1 MEDKNPER
9 KIMVFRP
16 TYEEFKD
23 FSKFIGYMESQ
34 GAHKAGVAKIIPPPE
49 WVPRKS
55 GYNIDEI
62 DLNIPAPICQVVDGK
77 PGLYTQINVQKKAM
91 TVKEYRDLACSDSY
105 NTPKHND
112 YEELESMYWKKIMY
126 GSPIYGADVSGS
138 LTDKDV
144 DVWNINHLGTILD
157 YVNEDYGISIDGVN
171 TAYLYFGMWKTTFAW
186 HTEDMDLYSI
196 NYLHFGA
203 PKTWYAIPP
212 EHGRRFERLATG
224 FFPEA
229 SKSCPAFL
237 RHKMSL
243 ISPRVMRKYS
253 IPFNKI
259 TQEAGEIMITFPYG
273 YHAGFN
279 HGFNCAESTNFA
291 TPRWVE
297 YGKRASQCHCRE
309 DMVKISMDTFV
320 KRLQPDRYLLWLQG
334 KDVGPHPEDPSRN
347 YAAPPPT
354 QREVLA
360 NKNILCHS
368 NADMPQNVLMNIP
381 RAKTHHRKKVSPGS
395 VTELPSDLEDLDG
408 LEYPHDLPSEVIRIA
423 EEIRNE
429 EIDLM
434 DEKTFEVMQDVWLKA
449 GEMDIT
455 ETLLYEEE
463 LRKKRK
469 RRRNSEHCSPTKR
482 LSNLEEDESC
492 EDSQHELQS
501 QQEGARTK
509 KCKHKRHHHHH
520 HRHHHRHRDKLKL
533 DFSPEELEEAGI
545 PDALLQYLAA
555 EEGEGVAA
563 AELESKSRPPKLKR
577 HPVTVTEKRCI
588 DEYLELIDRHYEEAA
603 EKRLSAAGGSGPSLT
618 RIVEALRQPQRPT
631 QPAGESANSDC
642 HNKSIKSEDADF
654 TAEDMNA
661 VHGLLNLQ
669 SKNTSPVLTTEHVPS
684 ASGLDVECPI
694 LDSQV
699 PSVGATVDVTTGSS
713 PVKDIKPSKVLIV
726 RNIGTDQDGTGR
738 YLKLANTYV
747 PFKMEPYDGGKF
759 VVIQPPRAS
768 QESVSHTLGQQQPLP
783 LTSPGQNFDAQSQ
796 TRVVVQRS
804 SVPPF
809 PSKTPFHVQVNIGKN
824 NMFMCNVETGE
835 IRPLGQTE
843 DSSSAS
849 RQAGSLSHFAATA
862 RQPQQQQQKL
872 GWHAATHVHTG
883 PPSQKVVKL
892 LGEFILPKIDVA
904 KQPADA
910 KKTMYLL
917 PPKGGSVSPDVNQRT
932 DSAGESTPPGT
943 VGVSEPIQNNT
954 LKQLL
959 AYRPTVGAKPTSGGQ
974 SREGSISAVKPAS
987 VGVSSERSR
996 QLRALIKLLGPT
1008 ANLKNEAILKRIS
1021 QALSLARARARSED
1035 NPNSKGSAISKAG
1048 AWRKGAPSD
1057 RSLDRV
1063 GTSASEGGKSSRPVS
1078 GRFSEFAVP
1087 SSVDSQSGDA
1097 KQWRR
1102 ATAYRQQRKRGSRL
1116 NGVGPSGRPPRPPVR
1131 PPISARKNLSPADQQ
1146 KLIELQ
1152 KVLDDFVENV
1162 ILEKGDNPKSE
1173 EKLGNDQAAISTPP
1187 DGAVKVKGER
1197 YAGGS
1202 ECFLPGQEKSDKKRE
1217 QSVTLYAAA
1226 EGAPL
1231 PSCTLT
1237 KVSVK
1242 PKDEKVL
1249 FKYEQSVTPG
1259 SGSAPGCG
1267 TTRQVCRPDLV
1278 RPLSV
1283 AITRLP
1289 TTVASAAA
1297 GNGSSCSPAPL
1308 LVPADE
1314 EPACN
1319 SPRSEPPQ
1327 LSPEGGPGFM
1337 KEMQHSA
1344 PADMALE
1351 RAFNA
1356 YWSEQYPHCSLCT
1369 VLLHTKCCSGDI
1381 NLDEWKNSRTVTKP
1395 YVSPVWFP
1403 ERSKEME
1410 SRRFFDSHT
1419 GVKVL
1424 LTCVEC
1430 QLCVHTTCYGTS
1442 EQLPSAAGNIRGNWR
1457 CERCLFGSLGSV
1469 CSLCSMRGGALRRTD
1484 SGAWVH
1490 LLCSAA
1496 LPGVPFHDALDV
1508 RGISLYARHLDCK
1521 YCGVRAGACVRCCHE
1536 GCSAAFHATCGL
1548 LAGARF
1554 GLRVPPDCRSVLEAR
1569 CRRHA
1574 RKACAFETG
1583 QAVVVWVG
1591 GSCFAPGHLTRMSVR
1606 PLLKV
1611 ALPDGRLLH
1620 EVDPS
1625 AILSRDCSR
1634 LGTPLLNSEVDVW
1647 LNGMRCSATFQG
1659 VTIKQEFDVV
1669 LNNSEKRTFRHEELF
1684 RVKDENL

>member
-105 NTPKHND
+105 NTPKHSD

-360 NKNILCHS
+360 NKN

-520 HRHHHRHRDKLKL
+520 HRHHHRHRDKLQL

-618 RIVEALRQPQRPT
+618 RIVEALRQPQRGPS
-631 QPAGESANSDC
+631 QPAGESASTDC

-684 ASGLDVECPI
+684 ASALDVECPI

-713 PVKDIKPSKVLIV
+713 PVKDVKPSK
-726 RNIGTDQDGTGR
+726 
-738 YLKLANTYV
+738 
-747 PFKMEPYDGGKF
+747 M
-759 VVIQPPRAS
+759 
-768 QESVSHTLGQQQPLP
+768 
-783 LTSPGQNFDAQSQ
+783 
-796 TRVVVQRS
+796 
-804 SVPPF
+804 
-809 PSKTPFHVQVNIGKN
+809 
-824 NMFMCNVETGE
+824 
-835 IRPLGQTE
+835 
-843 DSSSAS
+843 
-849 RQAGSLSHFAATA
+849 
-862 RQPQQQQQKL
+862 
-872 GWHAATHVHTG
+872 
-883 PPSQKVVKL
+883 
-892 LGEFILPKIDVA
+892 
-904 KQPADA
+904 
-910 KKTMYLL
+910 MYLL
-917 PPKGGSVSPDVNQRT
+917 PPNGGSVSPNVNQRA
-932 DSAGESTPPGT
+932 DSAGESTRPGT

-959 AYRPTVGAKPTSGGQ
+959 AYRPSAGAKPTSGGQ
-974 SREGSISAVKPAS
+974 SREDGAPTANFTSGGQIREGSVSAVKPAN

-1035 NPNSKGSAISKAG
+1035 SPNSKGSAMSKAG
-1048 AWRKGAPSD
+1048 AWRKGAPPD

-1063 GTSASEGGKSSRPVS
+1063 GTCASEGGKSSRPVS

-1173 EKLGNDQAAISTPP
+1173 EKLGNDQAAVSTPP

-1197 YAGGS
+1197 CAGGR
-1202 ECFLPGQEKSDKKRE
+1202 ECVLPGQEKSDRKRE

-1267 TTRQVCRPDLV
+1267 TARQVCRPDLV

-1297 GNGSSCSPAPL
+1297 GSGSSSSPAPL

-1319 SPRSEPPQ
+1319 SPSSEPPQ
-1327 LSPEGGPGFM
+1327 LSPEGPGFM

-1424 LTCVEC
+1424 LTCIEC

-1469 CSLCSMRGGALRRTD
+1469 CSLCSMRGGALRRTET
-1484 SGAWVH
+1484 GAWVH

-1536 GCSAAFHATCGL
+1536 GCSATFHATCGL

-1574 RKACAFETG
+1574 RKACALETG

>member
-713 PVKDIKPSKVLIV
+713 PVKDIKPS
-726 RNIGTDQDGTGR
+726 
-738 YLKLANTYV
+738 
-747 PFKMEPYDGGKF
+747 
-759 VVIQPPRAS
+759 
-768 QESVSHTLGQQQPLP
+768 
-783 LTSPGQNFDAQSQ
+783 
-796 TRVVVQRS
+796 
-804 SVPPF
+804 
-809 PSKTPFHVQVNIGKN
+809 
-824 NMFMCNVETGE
+824 
-835 IRPLGQTE
+835 
-843 DSSSAS
+843 
-849 RQAGSLSHFAATA
+849 
-862 RQPQQQQQKL
+862 
-872 GWHAATHVHTG
+872 
-883 PPSQKVVKL
+883 
-892 LGEFILPKIDVA
+892 
-904 KQPADA
+904 
-910 KKTMYLL
+910 KTMYLL

>member
-105 NTPKHND
+105 NTPKHSD

-520 HRHHHRHRDKLKL
+520 HRHHHRHRDKLQL

-618 RIVEALRQPQRPT
+618 RIVEALRQPQRGPS
-631 QPAGESANSDC
+631 QPAGESASTDC

-684 ASGLDVECPI
+684 ASALDVECPI

-713 PVKDIKPSKVLIV
+713 PVKDVKPSK
-726 RNIGTDQDGTGR
+726 
-738 YLKLANTYV
+738 
-747 PFKMEPYDGGKF
+747 
-759 VVIQPPRAS
+759 
-768 QESVSHTLGQQQPLP
+768 
-783 LTSPGQNFDAQSQ
+783 
-796 TRVVVQRS
+796 
-804 SVPPF
+804 
-809 PSKTPFHVQVNIGKN
+809 VNIGKN

-862 RQPQQQQQKL
+862 RQPPPQQQQQKL

-910 KKTMYLL
+910 KKMMYLL
-917 PPKGGSVSPDVNQRT
+917 PPNGGSVSPNVNQRA
-932 DSAGESTPPGT
+932 DSAGESTRPGT

-959 AYRPTVGAKPTSGGQ
+959 AYRPSAGAKPTSGGQ
-974 SREGSISAVKPAS
+974 SREDGAPTANFTSGGQIREGSVSAVKPAN

-1035 NPNSKGSAISKAG
+1035 SPNSKGSAMSKAG
-1048 AWRKGAPSD
+1048 AWRKGAPPD

-1063 GTSASEGGKSSRPVS
+1063 GTCASEGGKSSRPVS

-1173 EKLGNDQAAISTPP
+1173 EKLGNDQAAVSTPP

-1197 YAGGS
+1197 CAGGR
-1202 ECFLPGQEKSDKKRE
+1202 ECVLPGQEKSDRKRE

-1267 TTRQVCRPDLV
+1267 TARQVCRPDLV

-1297 GNGSSCSPAPL
+1297 GSGSSSSPAPL

-1319 SPRSEPPQ
+1319 SPSSEPPQ
-1327 LSPEGGPGFM
+1327 LSPEGPGFM

-1424 LTCVEC
+1424 LTCIEC

-1469 CSLCSMRGGALRRTD
+1469 CSLCSMRGGALRRTET
-1484 SGAWVH
+1484 GAWVH

-1536 GCSAAFHATCGL
+1536 GCSATFHATCGL

-1574 RKACAFETG
+1574 RK
-1583 QAVVVWVG
+1583 
-1591 GSCFAPGHLTRMSVR
+1591 
-1606 PLLKV
+1606 
-1611 ALPDGRLLH
+1611 
-1620 EVDPS
+1620 
-1625 AILSRDCSR
+1625 SRDCSR

>member
-105 NTPKHND
+105 NTPKHSD

-520 HRHHHRHRDKLKL
+520 HRHHHRHRDKLQL

-618 RIVEALRQPQRPT
+618 RIVEALRQPQRGPS
-631 QPAGESANSDC
+631 QPAGESASTDC

-684 ASGLDVECPI
+684 ASALDVECPI

-713 PVKDIKPSKVLIV
+713 PVKDVKPSKVLIV

-747 PFKMEPYDGGKF
+747 PFKMEPFDGGKF

-768 QESVSHTLGQQQPLP
+768 Q
-783 LTSPGQNFDAQSQ
+783 
-796 TRVVVQRS
+796 
-804 SVPPF
+804 
-809 PSKTPFHVQVNIGKN
+809 
-824 NMFMCNVETGE
+824 M
-835 IRPLGQTE
+835 
-843 DSSSAS
+843 
-849 RQAGSLSHFAATA
+849 
-862 RQPQQQQQKL
+862 
-872 GWHAATHVHTG
+872 
-883 PPSQKVVKL
+883 
-892 LGEFILPKIDVA
+892 
-904 KQPADA
+904 
-910 KKTMYLL
+910 MYLL
-917 PPKGGSVSPDVNQRT
+917 PPNGGSVSPNVNQRA
-932 DSAGESTPPGT
+932 DSAGESTRPGT

-959 AYRPTVGAKPTSGGQ
+959 AYRPSAGAKPTSGGQ
-974 SREGSISAVKPAS
+974 SREDGAPTANFTSGGQIREGSVSAVKPAN

-1035 NPNSKGSAISKAG
+1035 SPNSKGSAMSKAG
-1048 AWRKGAPSD
+1048 AWRKGAPPD

-1063 GTSASEGGKSSRPVS
+1063 GTCASEGGKSSRPVS

-1173 EKLGNDQAAISTPP
+1173 EKLGNDQAAVSTPP

-1197 YAGGS
+1197 CAGGR
-1202 ECFLPGQEKSDKKRE
+1202 ECVLPGQEKSDRKRE

-1267 TTRQVCRPDLV
+1267 TARQVCRPDLV

-1297 GNGSSCSPAPL
+1297 GSGSSSSPAPL

-1319 SPRSEPPQ
+1319 SPSSEPPQ
-1327 LSPEGGPGFM
+1327 LSPEGPGFM

-1424 LTCVEC
+1424 LTCIEC

-1469 CSLCSMRGGALRRTD
+1469 CSLCSMRGGALRRTET
-1484 SGAWVH
+1484 GAWVH

-1536 GCSAAFHATCGL
+1536 GCSATFHATCGL

-1574 RKACAFETG
+1574 RKACALETG

>member
-105 NTPKHND
+105 NTPKHSD

-520 HRHHHRHRDKLKL
+520 HRHHHRHRDKLQL

-618 RIVEALRQPQRPT
+618 RIVEALRQPQRGPS
-631 QPAGESANSDC
+631 QPAGESASTDC

-684 ASGLDVECPI
+684 ASALDVECPI

-713 PVKDIKPSKVLIV
+713 PVKDVKPSK
-726 RNIGTDQDGTGR
+726 
-738 YLKLANTYV
+738 
-747 PFKMEPYDGGKF
+747 M
-759 VVIQPPRAS
+759 
-768 QESVSHTLGQQQPLP
+768 
-783 LTSPGQNFDAQSQ
+783 
-796 TRVVVQRS
+796 
-804 SVPPF
+804 
-809 PSKTPFHVQVNIGKN
+809 
-824 NMFMCNVETGE
+824 
-835 IRPLGQTE
+835 
-843 DSSSAS
+843 
-849 RQAGSLSHFAATA
+849 
-862 RQPQQQQQKL
+862 
-872 GWHAATHVHTG
+872 
-883 PPSQKVVKL
+883 
-892 LGEFILPKIDVA
+892 
-904 KQPADA
+904 
-910 KKTMYLL
+910 MYLL
-917 PPKGGSVSPDVNQRT
+917 PPNGGSVSPNVNQRA
-932 DSAGESTPPGT
+932 DSAGESTRPGT

-959 AYRPTVGAKPTSGGQ
+959 AYRPSAGAKPTSGGQ
-974 SREGSISAVKPAS
+974 SREDGAPTANFTSGGQIREGSVSAVKPAN

-1035 NPNSKGSAISKAG
+1035 SPNSKGSAMSKAG
-1048 AWRKGAPSD
+1048 AWRKGAPPD

-1063 GTSASEGGKSSRPVS
+1063 GTCASEGGKSSRPVS

-1173 EKLGNDQAAISTPP
+1173 EKLGNDQAAVSTPP

-1197 YAGGS
+1197 CAGGR
-1202 ECFLPGQEKSDKKRE
+1202 ECVLPGQEKSDRKRE

-1267 TTRQVCRPDLV
+1267 TARQVCRPDLV

-1297 GNGSSCSPAPL
+1297 GSGSSSSPAPL

-1319 SPRSEPPQ
+1319 SPSSEPPQ
-1327 LSPEGGPGFM
+1327 LSPEGPGFM

-1424 LTCVEC
+1424 LTCIEC

-1469 CSLCSMRGGALRRTD
+1469 CSLCSMRGGALRRTET
-1484 SGAWVH
+1484 GAWVH

-1536 GCSAAFHATCGL
+1536 GCSATFHATCGL

-1574 RKACAFETG
+1574 RK
-1583 QAVVVWVG
+1583 
-1591 GSCFAPGHLTRMSVR
+1591 
-1606 PLLKV
+1606 
-1611 ALPDGRLLH
+1611 
-1620 EVDPS
+1620 
-1625 AILSRDCSR
+1625 SRDCSR

>member
-105 NTPKHND
+105 NTPKHSD

-520 HRHHHRHRDKLKL
+520 HRHHHRHRDKLQL

-618 RIVEALRQPQRPT
+618 RIVEALRQPQRGPS
-631 QPAGESANSDC
+631 QPAGESASTDC

-684 ASGLDVECPI
+684 ASALDVECPI

-713 PVKDIKPSKVLIV
+713 PVKDVKPSK
-726 RNIGTDQDGTGR
+726 
-738 YLKLANTYV
+738 
-747 PFKMEPYDGGKF
+747 
-759 VVIQPPRAS
+759 
-768 QESVSHTLGQQQPLP
+768 ESVSHTLGQQQPLP

-809 PSKTPFHVQVNIGKN
+809 PSKTPFHVQ
-824 NMFMCNVETGE
+824 M
-835 IRPLGQTE
+835 
-843 DSSSAS
+843 
-849 RQAGSLSHFAATA
+849 
-862 RQPQQQQQKL
+862 
-872 GWHAATHVHTG
+872 
-883 PPSQKVVKL
+883 
-892 LGEFILPKIDVA
+892 
-904 KQPADA
+904 
-910 KKTMYLL
+910 MYLL
-917 PPKGGSVSPDVNQRT
+917 PPNGGSVSPNVNQRA
-932 DSAGESTPPGT
+932 DSAGESTRPGT

-959 AYRPTVGAKPTSGGQ
+959 AYRPSAGAKPTSGGQ
-974 SREGSISAVKPAS
+974 SREDGAPTANFTSGGQIREGSVSAVKPAN

-1035 NPNSKGSAISKAG
+1035 SPNSKGSAMSKAG
-1048 AWRKGAPSD
+1048 AWRKGAPPD

-1063 GTSASEGGKSSRPVS
+1063 GTCASEGGKSSRPVS

-1173 EKLGNDQAAISTPP
+1173 EKLGNDQAAVSTPP

-1197 YAGGS
+1197 CAGGR
-1202 ECFLPGQEKSDKKRE
+1202 ECVLPGQEKSDRKRE

-1267 TTRQVCRPDLV
+1267 TARQVCRPDLV

-1297 GNGSSCSPAPL
+1297 GSGSSSSPAPL

-1319 SPRSEPPQ
+1319 SPSSEPPQ
-1327 LSPEGGPGFM
+1327 LSPEGPGFM

-1424 LTCVEC
+1424 LTCIEC

-1469 CSLCSMRGGALRRTD
+1469 CSLCSMRGGALRRTET
-1484 SGAWVH
+1484 GAWVH

-1536 GCSAAFHATCGL
+1536 GCSATFHATCGL

-1574 RKACAFETG
+1574 RK
-1583 QAVVVWVG
+1583 
-1591 GSCFAPGHLTRMSVR
+1591 
-1606 PLLKV
+1606 
-1611 ALPDGRLLH
+1611 
-1620 EVDPS
+1620 
-1625 AILSRDCSR
+1625 SRDCSR

>member
-91 TVKEYRDLACSDSY
+91 TVREYRDLACSDSY

-618 RIVEALRQPQRPT
+618 RIVEALRQPQRSTT
-631 QPAGESANSDC
+631 QPAGESASSDC

-796 TRVVVQRS
+796 TRLVVQRS

-809 PSKTPFHVQVNIGKN
+809 PSKTPFHVQ
-824 NMFMCNVETGE
+824 
-835 IRPLGQTE
+835 
-843 DSSSAS
+843 
-849 RQAGSLSHFAATA
+849 
-862 RQPQQQQQKL
+862 
-872 GWHAATHVHTG
+872 
-883 PPSQKVVKL
+883 
-892 LGEFILPKIDVA
+892 
-904 KQPADA
+904 
-910 KKTMYLL
+910 TMYLL

-932 DSAGESTPPGT
+932 DSAGESTLPGT

-959 AYRPTVGAKPTSGGQ
+959 AYRPSVEAKPTSGGQSREDCAPTAKFTSGGQ

-1035 NPNSKGSAISKAG
+1035 SPNSKGGALSKAG

-1173 EKLGNDQAAISTPP
+1173 EKLGNDQAAVSTPP
-1187 DGAVKVKGER
+1187 DSAVKVKGER

-1202 ECFLPGQEKSDKKRE
+1202 ECVLPGQEKNDRKRE

-1267 TTRQVCRPDLV
+1267 TARQVCRPDLV

-1297 GNGSSCSPAPL
+1297 GSGSSCSPAPL

-1574 RKACAFETG
+1574 RK
-1583 QAVVVWVG
+1583 
-1591 GSCFAPGHLTRMSVR
+1591 
-1606 PLLKV
+1606 
-1611 ALPDGRLLH
+1611 
-1620 EVDPS
+1620 
-1625 AILSRDCSR
+1625 SRDCSR

-1669 LNNSEKRTFRHEELF
+1669 LKNSEKRTFRHEELF

>member
-105 NTPKHND
+105 NTPKHSD

-360 NKNILCHS
+360 NKN

-520 HRHHHRHRDKLKL
+520 HRHHHRHRDKLQL

-618 RIVEALRQPQRPT
+618 RIVEALRQPQRGPS
-631 QPAGESANSDC
+631 QPAGESASTDC

-684 ASGLDVECPI
+684 ASALDVECPI

-713 PVKDIKPSKVLIV
+713 PVKDVKPSK
-726 RNIGTDQDGTGR
+726 
-738 YLKLANTYV
+738 
-747 PFKMEPYDGGKF
+747 
-759 VVIQPPRAS
+759 
-768 QESVSHTLGQQQPLP
+768 ESVSHTLGQQQPLP

-809 PSKTPFHVQVNIGKN
+809 PSKTPFHVQ
-824 NMFMCNVETGE
+824 M
-835 IRPLGQTE
+835 
-843 DSSSAS
+843 
-849 RQAGSLSHFAATA
+849 
-862 RQPQQQQQKL
+862 
-872 GWHAATHVHTG
+872 
-883 PPSQKVVKL
+883 
-892 LGEFILPKIDVA
+892 
-904 KQPADA
+904 
-910 KKTMYLL
+910 MYLL
-917 PPKGGSVSPDVNQRT
+917 PPNGGSVSPNVNQRA
-932 DSAGESTPPGT
+932 DSAGESTRPGT

-959 AYRPTVGAKPTSGGQ
+959 AYRPSAGAKPTSGGQ
-974 SREGSISAVKPAS
+974 SREDGAPTANFTSGGQIREGSVSAVKPAN

-1035 NPNSKGSAISKAG
+1035 SPNSKGSAMSKAG
-1048 AWRKGAPSD
+1048 AWRKGAPPD

-1063 GTSASEGGKSSRPVS
+1063 GTCASEGGKSSRPVS

-1173 EKLGNDQAAISTPP
+1173 EKLGNDQAAVSTPP

-1197 YAGGS
+1197 CAGGR
-1202 ECFLPGQEKSDKKRE
+1202 ECVLPGQEKSDRKRE

-1267 TTRQVCRPDLV
+1267 TARQVCRPDLV

-1297 GNGSSCSPAPL
+1297 GSGSSSSPAPL

-1319 SPRSEPPQ
+1319 SPSSEPPQ
-1327 LSPEGGPGFM
+1327 LSPEGPGFM

-1424 LTCVEC
+1424 LTCIEC

-1469 CSLCSMRGGALRRTD
+1469 CSLCSMRGGALRRTET
-1484 SGAWVH
+1484 GAWVH

-1536 GCSAAFHATCGL
+1536 GCSATFHATCGL

-1574 RKACAFETG
+1574 RKACALETG

>member
-482 LSNLEEDESC
+482 LSSLEEDESC

-618 RIVEALRQPQRPT
+618 RIVEALRQPQRSTT
-631 QPAGESANSDC
+631 QPAGESASSVC

-713 PVKDIKPSKVLIV
+713 PVKDIKPSK
-726 RNIGTDQDGTGR
+726 
-738 YLKLANTYV
+738 
-747 PFKMEPYDGGKF
+747 
-759 VVIQPPRAS
+759 
-768 QESVSHTLGQQQPLP
+768 
-783 LTSPGQNFDAQSQ
+783 
-796 TRVVVQRS
+796 
-804 SVPPF
+804 
-809 PSKTPFHVQVNIGKN
+809 
-824 NMFMCNVETGE
+824 
-835 IRPLGQTE
+835 
-843 DSSSAS
+843 
-849 RQAGSLSHFAATA
+849 
-862 RQPQQQQQKL
+862 
-872 GWHAATHVHTG
+872 
-883 PPSQKVVKL
+883 
-892 LGEFILPKIDVA
+892 
-904 KQPADA
+904 
-910 KKTMYLL
+910 TMYLL
-917 PPKGGSVSPDVNQRT
+917 PPNGGSVSPNVNQRT

-959 AYRPTVGAKPTSGGQ
+959 AYRPSVGAKPTSGGQ
-974 SREGSISAVKPAS
+974 SREDGAPTAKFTSGGQSKEGSVSAMKPAS
-987 VGVSSERSR
+987 VGVNSERSR

-1035 NPNSKGSAISKAG
+1035 SPNSKGSAMTKAG

-1063 GTSASEGGKSSRPVS
+1063 GTCASEGGKSSRPVS
-1078 GRFSEFAVP
+1078 GKFSEFAVP
-1087 SSVDSQSGDA
+1087 SSVDSQSGDT
-1097 KQWRR
+1097 KQWRH

-1173 EKLGNDQAAISTPP
+1173 DKLGNDQAAVSTPP
-1187 DGAVKVKGER
+1187 DSAIKVKGER

-1202 ECFLPGQEKSDKKRE
+1202 ERVLLGQENNDRKRE

-1249 FKYEQSVTPG
+1249 FKYEHSVTPG
-1259 SGSAPGCG
+1259 SGSAHGCG
-1267 TTRQVCRPDLV
+1267 TARQVCRPDLV

-1297 GNGSSCSPAPL
+1297 GSGSSCSPAPL

-1469 CSLCSMRGGALRRTD
+1469 CSLCSMRGGALRRTET
-1484 SGAWVH
+1484 GAWVH

-1536 GCSAAFHATCGL
+1536 GCSATFHATCGL

-1591 GSCFAPGHLTRMSVR
+1591 GSCFTPGHLTRMSVR

-1659 VTIKQEFDVV
+1659 VTIKQEFDVI

>member
-105 NTPKHND
+105 NTPKHSD

-520 HRHHHRHRDKLKL
+520 HRHHHRHRDKLQL

-618 RIVEALRQPQRPT
+618 RIVEALRQPQRGPS
-631 QPAGESANSDC
+631 QPAGESASTDC

-684 ASGLDVECPI
+684 ASALDVECPI

-713 PVKDIKPSKVLIV
+713 PVKDVKPSK
-726 RNIGTDQDGTGR
+726 
-738 YLKLANTYV
+738 
-747 PFKMEPYDGGKF
+747 
-759 VVIQPPRAS
+759 
-768 QESVSHTLGQQQPLP
+768 ESVSHTLGQQQPLP

-809 PSKTPFHVQVNIGKN
+809 PSKTPFHVQ
-824 NMFMCNVETGE
+824 M
-835 IRPLGQTE
+835 
-843 DSSSAS
+843 
-849 RQAGSLSHFAATA
+849 
-862 RQPQQQQQKL
+862 
-872 GWHAATHVHTG
+872 
-883 PPSQKVVKL
+883 
-892 LGEFILPKIDVA
+892 
-904 KQPADA
+904 
-910 KKTMYLL
+910 MYLL
-917 PPKGGSVSPDVNQRT
+917 PPNGGSVSPNVNQRA
-932 DSAGESTPPGT
+932 DSAGESTRPGT

-959 AYRPTVGAKPTSGGQ
+959 AYRPSAGAKPTSGGQ
-974 SREGSISAVKPAS
+974 SREDGAPTANFTSGGQIREGSVSAVKPAN

-1035 NPNSKGSAISKAG
+1035 SPNSKGSAMSKAG
-1048 AWRKGAPSD
+1048 AWRKGAPPD

-1063 GTSASEGGKSSRPVS
+1063 GTCASEGGKSSRPVS

-1173 EKLGNDQAAISTPP
+1173 EKLGNDQAAVSTPP

-1197 YAGGS
+1197 CAGGR
-1202 ECFLPGQEKSDKKRE
+1202 ECVLPGQEKSDRKRE

-1267 TTRQVCRPDLV
+1267 TARQVCRPDLV

-1297 GNGSSCSPAPL
+1297 GSGSSSSPAPL

-1319 SPRSEPPQ
+1319 SPSSEPPQ
-1327 LSPEGGPGFM
+1327 LSPEGPGFM

-1424 LTCVEC
+1424 LTCIEC

-1469 CSLCSMRGGALRRTD
+1469 CSLCSMRGGALRRTET
-1484 SGAWVH
+1484 GAWVH

-1536 GCSAAFHATCGL
+1536 GCSATFHATCGL

-1574 RKACAFETG
+1574 RKACALETG

>member
-105 NTPKHND
+105 NTPKHSD

-360 NKNILCHS
+360 NKN

-520 HRHHHRHRDKLKL
+520 HRHHHRHRDKLQL

-618 RIVEALRQPQRPT
+618 RIVEALRQPQRGPS
-631 QPAGESANSDC
+631 QPAGESASTDC

-684 ASGLDVECPI
+684 ASALDVECPI

-713 PVKDIKPSKVLIV
+713 PVKDVKPSK
-726 RNIGTDQDGTGR
+726 
-738 YLKLANTYV
+738 
-747 PFKMEPYDGGKF
+747 
-759 VVIQPPRAS
+759 
-768 QESVSHTLGQQQPLP
+768 ESVSHTLGQQQPLP

-809 PSKTPFHVQVNIGKN
+809 PSKTPFHVQ
-824 NMFMCNVETGE
+824 M
-835 IRPLGQTE
+835 
-843 DSSSAS
+843 
-849 RQAGSLSHFAATA
+849 
-862 RQPQQQQQKL
+862 
-872 GWHAATHVHTG
+872 
-883 PPSQKVVKL
+883 
-892 LGEFILPKIDVA
+892 
-904 KQPADA
+904 
-910 KKTMYLL
+910 MYLL
-917 PPKGGSVSPDVNQRT
+917 PPNGGSVSPNVNQRA
-932 DSAGESTPPGT
+932 DSAGESTRPGT

-959 AYRPTVGAKPTSGGQ
+959 AYRPSAGAKPTSGGQ
-974 SREGSISAVKPAS
+974 SREDGAPTANFTSGGQIREGSVSAVKPAN

-1035 NPNSKGSAISKAG
+1035 SPNSKGSAMSKAG
-1048 AWRKGAPSD
+1048 AWRKGAPPD

-1063 GTSASEGGKSSRPVS
+1063 GTCASEGGKSSRPVS

-1173 EKLGNDQAAISTPP
+1173 EKLGNDQAAVSTPP

-1197 YAGGS
+1197 CAGGR
-1202 ECFLPGQEKSDKKRE
+1202 ECVLPGQEKSDRKRE

-1267 TTRQVCRPDLV
+1267 TARQVCRPDLV

-1297 GNGSSCSPAPL
+1297 GSGSSSSPAPL

-1319 SPRSEPPQ
+1319 SPSSEPPQ
-1327 LSPEGGPGFM
+1327 LSPEGPGFM

-1424 LTCVEC
+1424 LTCIEC

-1469 CSLCSMRGGALRRTD
+1469 CSLCSMRGGALRRTET
-1484 SGAWVH
+1484 GAWVH

-1536 GCSAAFHATCGL
+1536 GCSATFHATCGL

-1574 RKACAFETG
+1574 RK
-1583 QAVVVWVG
+1583 
-1591 GSCFAPGHLTRMSVR
+1591 
-1606 PLLKV
+1606 
-1611 ALPDGRLLH
+1611 
-1620 EVDPS
+1620 
-1625 AILSRDCSR
+1625 SRDCSR